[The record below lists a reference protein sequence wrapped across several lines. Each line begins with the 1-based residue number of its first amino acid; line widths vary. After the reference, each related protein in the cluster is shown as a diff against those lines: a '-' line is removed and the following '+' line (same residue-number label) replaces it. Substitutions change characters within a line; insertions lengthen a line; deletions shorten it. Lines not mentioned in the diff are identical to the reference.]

1 MAIRGILLDVDGT
14 LVLSND
20 AQAQAW
26 VEAFK
31 AHDRDVPFDKVRPLI
46 GMGGDKVVPEL
57 APGLSGEDGEGKK
70 IADTRKELMMTQF
83 GPTLRPAPGS
93 RAFVERAQQEGLTLV
108 VASSATT
115 EELETLLKV
124 ARVDDLLH
132 ERTTMDDAGQ
142 SKPAPDIVAVALEKS
157 GVPAGEAV
165 MIGDSPYDIAS
176 AAQVGVG
183 TIALRG
189 LLRRRS
195 QGGVGYL
202 RRPGRPARALRHI
215 ALARGVAAGGGGGAR
230 GNDAGPGGGRGIT
243 NALTRARARSRRRC
257 SARGGAAR
265 ARSEPERS

>member
-93 RAFVERAQQEGLTLV
+93 RAFVERAQQEGVTLV

-115 EELETLLKV
+115 EELETLLTV

-183 TIALRG
+183 TIALRCG
-189 LLRRRS
+189 GFSDDDLKGAWAIYDDPADLLAHYDTSPLREASRPAGAAVRGETTPDLEE
-195 QGGVGYL
+195 GGV
-202 RRPGRPARALRHI
+202 
-215 ALARGVAAGGGGGAR
+215 
-230 GNDAGPGGGRGIT
+230 
-243 NALTRARARSRRRC
+243 
-257 SARGGAAR
+257 
-265 ARSEPERS
+265 

>member
-115 EELETLLKV
+115 EELETLLTV

-132 ERTTMDDAGQ
+132 ARTTMDDAGQ

-183 TIALRG
+183 TIALRCG
-189 LLRRRS
+189 GFSDDDLKGAWAIYDDPADLLAHYDTSPLREASRPAGAAVRGETTPDLEE
-195 QGGVGYL
+195 GGV
-202 RRPGRPARALRHI
+202 
-215 ALARGVAAGGGGGAR
+215 
-230 GNDAGPGGGRGIT
+230 
-243 NALTRARARSRRRC
+243 
-257 SARGGAAR
+257 
-265 ARSEPERS
+265 

>member
-157 GVPAGEAV
+157 GMPAGEAV

-183 TIALRG
+183 TIALRCG
-189 LLRRRS
+189 GFSDDDLKGAWAIYDDPADLLAHYDTSPLREASRPAGAAVRGETTPDLEE
-195 QGGVGYL
+195 GGV
-202 RRPGRPARALRHI
+202 
-215 ALARGVAAGGGGGAR
+215 
-230 GNDAGPGGGRGIT
+230 
-243 NALTRARARSRRRC
+243 
-257 SARGGAAR
+257 
-265 ARSEPERS
+265 

>member
-14 LVLSND
+14 LLLSND

-46 GMGGDKVVPEL
+46 GMSGDKVVPEL

-115 EELETLLKV
+115 EELETLLTV

-183 TIALRG
+183 TIALRCG
-189 LLRRRS
+189 GFSDDDLKGAWAIYDDPADLLAHYDTSPLREASRPAGAAVRGETTPDLEE
-195 QGGVGYL
+195 GGV
-202 RRPGRPARALRHI
+202 
-215 ALARGVAAGGGGGAR
+215 
-230 GNDAGPGGGRGIT
+230 
-243 NALTRARARSRRRC
+243 
-257 SARGGAAR
+257 
-265 ARSEPERS
+265 

>member
-1 MAIRGILLDVDGT
+1 MAIQGILLDVDGT

-26 VEAFK
+26 VEAFNE
-31 AHDRDVPFDKVRPLI
+31 HGYDVAFETVRPMI

-115 EELETLLKV
+115 KELETLLTV

-183 TIALRG
+183 TIALRC
-189 LLRRRS
+189 
-195 QGGVGYL
+195 GGVSDDDLKGAWAIYDDPADLLAHYDTSPL
-202 RRPGRPARALRHI
+202 REASRPA
-215 ALARGVAAGGGGGAR
+215 
-230 GNDAGPGGGRGIT
+230 
-243 NALTRARARSRRRC
+243 
-257 SARGGAAR
+257 GAAVR
-265 ARSEPERS
+265 GETTPDLEEGGV

>member
-115 EELETLLKV
+115 KELETLLTV

-157 GVPAGEAV
+157 GLPAGEAV

-183 TIALRG
+183 TIALRCG
-189 LLRRRS
+189 GFSDDDLKGAWAIYDDPADLLAHYDTSPLREASRPAGAAVRGETTPDLEE
-195 QGGVGYL
+195 GGV
-202 RRPGRPARALRHI
+202 
-215 ALARGVAAGGGGGAR
+215 
-230 GNDAGPGGGRGIT
+230 
-243 NALTRARARSRRRC
+243 
-257 SARGGAAR
+257 
-265 ARSEPERS
+265 

>member
-26 VEAFK
+26 VEVFK

-115 EELETLLKV
+115 KELETLLTV

-157 GVPAGEAV
+157 GLSAGEAV

-183 TIALRG
+183 TIALRCG
-189 LLRRRS
+189 GFSDDDLKGAWAIYDDPADLLAHYDTSPLREASRPAGAAVRGETTPDLEE
-195 QGGVGYL
+195 GGV
-202 RRPGRPARALRHI
+202 
-215 ALARGVAAGGGGGAR
+215 
-230 GNDAGPGGGRGIT
+230 
-243 NALTRARARSRRRC
+243 
-257 SARGGAAR
+257 
-265 ARSEPERS
+265 

>member
-93 RAFVERAQQEGLTLV
+93 RAFVERAQQEGLMLV

-115 EELETLLKV
+115 EELETLLTV

-132 ERTTMDDAGQ
+132 ARTTMDDAGQ

-183 TIALRG
+183 TIALRCG
-189 LLRRRS
+189 GFSDDDLKGAWAIYDDPADLLAHYDTSPLREASRPAGAAVRGETTPDLEE
-195 QGGVGYL
+195 GGV
-202 RRPGRPARALRHI
+202 
-215 ALARGVAAGGGGGAR
+215 
-230 GNDAGPGGGRGIT
+230 
-243 NALTRARARSRRRC
+243 
-257 SARGGAAR
+257 
-265 ARSEPERS
+265 

>member
-115 EELETLLKV
+115 EELETLLTV

-183 TIALRG
+183 TIALRCG
-189 LLRRRS
+189 GFSDDDLKGAWAIYDDPADLLAHYDTSPLREASRPAGAAVRGETTPDLEE
-195 QGGVGYL
+195 GGV
-202 RRPGRPARALRHI
+202 
-215 ALARGVAAGGGGGAR
+215 
-230 GNDAGPGGGRGIT
+230 
-243 NALTRARARSRRRC
+243 
-257 SARGGAAR
+257 
-265 ARSEPERS
+265 

>member
-115 EELETLLKV
+115 EELETLLTV

-157 GVPAGEAV
+157 GMPAGEAV

-183 TIALRG
+183 TIALRCG
-189 LLRRRS
+189 GFSDDDLKGAWAIYDDPADLLAHYDTSPLREASRPAGAAVRGETTPDLEE
-195 QGGVGYL
+195 GGV
-202 RRPGRPARALRHI
+202 
-215 ALARGVAAGGGGGAR
+215 
-230 GNDAGPGGGRGIT
+230 
-243 NALTRARARSRRRC
+243 
-257 SARGGAAR
+257 
-265 ARSEPERS
+265 

>member
-183 TIALRG
+183 TIALRCG
-189 LLRRRS
+189 GFSDDDLKGAWAIYDDPADLLAHYDTSPLREASRPAGAAVRGETTPDLEE
-195 QGGVGYL
+195 GGV
-202 RRPGRPARALRHI
+202 
-215 ALARGVAAGGGGGAR
+215 
-230 GNDAGPGGGRGIT
+230 
-243 NALTRARARSRRRC
+243 
-257 SARGGAAR
+257 
-265 ARSEPERS
+265 

>member
-115 EELETLLKV
+115 KELETLLTV

-183 TIALRG
+183 TIALRCG
-189 LLRRRS
+189 GFSDDDLKGAWAIYDDPADLLAHYDTSPLREASRPAGAAVRGETTPDLEE
-195 QGGVGYL
+195 GGV
-202 RRPGRPARALRHI
+202 
-215 ALARGVAAGGGGGAR
+215 
-230 GNDAGPGGGRGIT
+230 
-243 NALTRARARSRRRC
+243 
-257 SARGGAAR
+257 
-265 ARSEPERS
+265 

>member
-14 LVLSND
+14 LLLSND

-26 VEAFK
+26 VEVFK

-57 APGLSGEDGEGKK
+57 VPGLSGEDGEGKR

-115 EELETLLKV
+115 KELETLLTV

-157 GVPAGEAV
+157 GLSAGEAV

-183 TIALRG
+183 TIALRCG
-189 LLRRRS
+189 GFSDDDLKGAWAIYDDPADLLAHYDTSPLREASRPAGAAVRGETTPDLEE
-195 QGGVGYL
+195 GGV
-202 RRPGRPARALRHI
+202 
-215 ALARGVAAGGGGGAR
+215 
-230 GNDAGPGGGRGIT
+230 
-243 NALTRARARSRRRC
+243 
-257 SARGGAAR
+257 
-265 ARSEPERS
+265 